1 MEPDE
6 HDFEAFYRART
17 PALLR
22 TAYLLTGDRHLAE
35 DLVQDAL
42 ARTHRA
48 WRRLRDGGNPE
59 AYARQVMY
67 HLQVSRWRRRRVP
80 ESLFGDLPERRDGR
94 DHATDATSRLA
105 LRLALRQALLTLP
118 ARQRAAVVLRYFE
131 DRSEAEAAELLGC
144 RVGTLKSHLARG
156 LAALRRA
163 LPDDHAG
170 TATEGM
176 FR

>member
-1 MEPDE
+1 MEQDE
-6 HDFEAFYRART
+6 HDFETFYRART

-48 WRRLRDGGNPE
+48 WRKLREGGNPE

-67 HLQVSRWRRRRVP
+67 NLQVSRWRRKGVP
-80 ESLFGDLPERRDGR
+80 EALPGELPERRDGR
-94 DHATDATSRLA
+94 DQAGDTAN
-105 LRLALRQALLTLP
+105 RLALRQALLTLP
-118 ARQRAAVVLRYFE
+118 ARQRAALVLRYFE

-144 RVGTLKSHLARG
+144 RVGTLKSHLSRG
-156 LAALRRA
+156 LGALRKV
-163 LPDDHAG
+163 LPDL
-170 TATEGM
+170 ATEGM
-176 FR
+176 IP